1 MLVID
6 ASVLVDALLVAGPAR
21 VRVASDNLQAP
32 ELIDAELLSVL
43 RRLVLADKLPE
54 GHALQALA
62 TAERLGLRRSP
73 QPLPLAPGLGAAHQ
87 PLRLRRPVRS
97 PGRAARCPPAHRRC
111 PPRQGTWTTLP
122 RGGAG
127 AVTTTD

>member
-1 MLVID
+1 MVVID

-21 VRVASDNLQAP
+21 ERLANDILQAP

-62 TAERLGLRRSP
+62 TAERLGLRRHPSRCLWP
-73 QPLPLAPGLGAAHQ
+73 RAWELRTNLSAYDAFYVALAERLDAPLLTADARLSRAPGL
-87 PLRLRRPVRS
+87 
-97 PGRAARCPPAHRRC
+97 RCPVELLEP
-111 PPRQGTWTTLP
+111 
-122 RGGAG
+122 
-127 AVTTTD
+127 

>member
-1 MLVID
+1 MVVID

-21 VRVASDNLQAP
+21 ERLASSNLQAP

-62 TAERLGLRRSP
+62 SGATPAAASGPGPGSCAPTSP
-73 QPLPLAPGLGAAHQ
+73 P
-87 PLRLRRPVRS
+87 
-97 PGRAARCPPAHRRC
+97 
-111 PPRQGTWTTLP
+111 TTLFM
-122 RGGAG
+122 
-127 AVTTTD
+127 